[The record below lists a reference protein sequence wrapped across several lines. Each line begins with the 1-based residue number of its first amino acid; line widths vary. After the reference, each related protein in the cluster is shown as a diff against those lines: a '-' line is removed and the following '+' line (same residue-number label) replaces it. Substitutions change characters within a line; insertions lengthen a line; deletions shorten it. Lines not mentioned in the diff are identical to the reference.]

1 MSRVTRLAVAAL
13 LLAPLTASA
22 SPPVAEKPKAIDLV
36 VCLDVS
42 GSMNGLIDSAKIKL
56 WDVVNE
62 LAKVKPTPNLRVAL
76 YSYGNPQ
83 YGRESG
89 YVRKEIDLTTD
100 LDEVYAKLNALRI
113 SGGEEYV
120 ARVTQTGLKDQ
131 KWSDEDGALKLVF
144 VCGNEPANQD
154 KQVTLGEVAELARKQ
169 GAIVNTIYCGPAGG
183 GDAGGW
189 REFAVQ
195 AGGSYANIDQDR
207 AKRDLAAAIKTPYD
221 AELVKLGEKLNTT
234 YVAYGMAGQ
243 RGAANQVAQD
253 RAAGAAAPGAEVARA
268 VTKANALY
276 RNSAW
281 DLIDRVKD
289 DPKLD
294 VTKLKEQDLP
304 EEMRKLKPGE
314 RVAYLKKKAD
324 ERAAIQKE
332 INELSAKRAKFVA
345 DERKKQPKTE
355 GEKALDE
362 ALREIIRE
370 QAKAK
375 GFEVPGSGKK

>member
-1 MSRVTRLAVAAL
+1 MSLAARLTVAVL
-13 LLAPLTASA
+13 LLAPLTATA

-76 YSYGNPQ
+76 YSYGNPA
-83 YGRESG
+83 YGQASG

-131 KWSDEDGALKLVF
+131 KWSDEAGALKLIF

-154 KQVTLGEVAELARKQ
+154 KQVTLSEVAELARKQ
-169 GAIVNTIYCGPAGG
+169 GVIVNTIHCGPPTS

-195 AGGSYANIDQDR
+195 CGGSFANIDQDK
-207 AKRDLAAAIKTPYD
+207 AKRDLASTIKTPYD
-221 AELVKLGEKLNTT
+221 ADLTRLGAKLNTT
-234 YVAYGMAGQ
+234 YVAFGAAGE

-253 RAAGAAAPGAEVARA
+253 RAAGAAAAGAEVARA

-276 RNSAW
+276 KCDW
-281 DLIDRVKD
+281 DLIDCLKEN
-289 DPKLD
+289 PKLD
-294 VTKLKEQDLP
+294 VTKMKPEELP
-304 EEMRKLKPGE
+304 EEMRKLKPEE
-314 RVAYLKKKAD
+314 RVAYLKKKTD

-332 INELSAKRAKFVA
+332 INELSAKRAKVVEE
-345 DERKKQPKTE
+345 ERKKQPRTE

-362 ALREIIRE
+362 ALKGIIRE

-375 GFEVPGSGKK
+375 GFEVPAAEKK

>member
-1 MSRVTRLAVAAL
+1 MSLAARLAVAAL
-13 LLAPLTASA
+13 LLAPIAATAA
-22 SPPVAEKPKAIDLV
+22 PPVAEKPKAIDLV

-76 YSYGNPQ
+76 YSYGNPA
-83 YGRESG
+83 YGQASG

-113 SGGEEYV
+113 NGGEEYV
-120 ARVTQTGLKDQ
+120 ARVTRTGLKDQ
-131 KWSDEDGALKLVF
+131 KWSDEAGALKLIF

-154 KQVTLGEVAELARKQ
+154 KQVTLSEVAELARKK
-169 GAIVNTIYCGPAGG
+169 GVIVNTIHCGPPTS

-195 AGGSYANIDQDR
+195 CGGSFANIDQDK
-207 AKRDLAAAIKTPYD
+207 AKRDLASTIKTPYD

-234 YVAYGMAGQ
+234 YVAYGRDGA

-253 RAAGAAAPGAEVARA
+253 RAAGAAAGAEVARA

-276 RNSAW
+276 KNSAW
-281 DLIDRVKD
+281 CLVDKMKEDPNFDITKVK
-289 DPKLD
+289 
-294 VTKLKEQDLP
+294 EEDLP
-304 EEMRKLKPGE
+304 EELRKLKPDE

-332 INELSAKRAKFVA
+332 INELSAKRAKVVEE
-345 DERKKQPKTE
+345 ERKKQPKTE

-362 ALREIIRE
+362 ALKGIIRE

-375 GFEVPGSGKK
+375 GFEVAAAEK